1 MPESILLK
9 WTRDGGVHDLAAYCR
24 AGGYEAARRVA
35 TGELPPESV
44 IDLLV
49 QSGLRGKGGAG
60 FPTGQKWKFI
70 PRSAPV
76 KYVVVNADEG
86 EPGTFKDRTLLEGCP
101 HLLVEGII
109 VAAVTVGARKAYVY
123 LRREFHRARQLLE
136 QAVAQAQ
143 AAGFLGQRI
152 FGGEH
157 TVEIVVHTGAGAYIA
172 GEESALLESLE
183 GRRALPRLRPPF
195 PAQAGLYQQPT
206 LVNNV
211 ETLCH
216 VPAILTLGPE
226 RYREL
231 GPPALFSISGHVTRP
246 GVYELPLG
254 TPLRA
259 MIFEHAGGLRP
270 GRRVQ
275 AVFPGGSSSMLLT
288 ADQLDVPMDYDSLRA
303 VGSMLGSAAVIVID
317 DSADIVE
324 VIARVVEFYRDESC
338 GKCTPCREGTVW
350 ITQVFDRILGGRG
363 RPADLDLLEG
373 IARGMTGTCFCPL
386 GESVPPSLVASLR
399 HFRHAYERHIAGAG
413 AAGAAPAPAAG
424 AAHGH

>member
-1 MPESILLK
+1 
-9 WTRDGGVHDLAAYCR
+9 
-24 AGGYEAARRVA
+24 
-35 TGELPPESV
+35 V
-44 IDLLV
+44 I
-49 QSGLRGKGGAG
+49 
-60 FPTGQKWKFI
+60 
-70 PRSAPV
+70 
-76 KYVVVNADEG
+76 NADEG
-86 EPGTFKDRTLLEGCP
+86 EPGTFKDRTLLEGGP

-399 HFRHAYERHIAGAG
+399 HFRHAYAPHWGGAGAG
-413 AAGAAPAPAAG
+413 GGPPPPAAG

>member
-9 WTRDGGVHDLAAYCR
+9 WVQDGRFRELDAYRR

-35 TGELPPESV
+35 EGMPPESV

-101 HLLVEGII
+101 HLLVEGIVI
-109 VAAVTVGARKAYVY
+109 AALTIGARKAYVY
-123 LRREFHRARQLLE
+123 LRKEFYTARRLLDAAIAAARQ
-136 QAVAQAQ
+136 
-143 AAGFLGQRI
+143 AGILGERV
-152 FGGEH
+152 FGSAH
-157 TVEIVVHTGAGAYIA
+157 TLDIVVHSGAGAYIA

-206 LVNNV
+206 LLQNV

-216 VPAILTLGPE
+216 VPAVLTLGPE

-231 GPPALFSISGHVTRP
+231 GPPALFSISGAVVRP

-254 TPLRA
+254 TTLRA
-259 MIFEHAGGLRP
+259 MIFEHAGGLRE
-270 GRRVQ
+270 GRRFK
-275 AVFPGGSSSMLLT
+275 AAFPGGSSSALLT
-288 ADQLDVPMDYDSLRA
+288 EADLDVRMDYDTLRQA
-303 VGSMLGSAAVIVID
+303 GSMLGSAAVIVMD
-317 DSADIVE
+317 DGADIVE
-324 VIARVVEFYRDESC
+324 VIARTVEFYRDESC
-338 GKCTPCREGTVW
+338 GKCTPCREGTAW
-350 ITQVFDRILGGRG
+350 ITQVFDRLRSGRG
-363 RPADLDLLEG
+363 RAEDLGLLES
-373 IARGMTGTCFCPL
+373 IAAGMTGTCFCPL

-399 HFRHAYERHIAGAG
+399 HFRAEYEGYVT
-413 AAGAAPAPAAG
+413 AG
-424 AAHGH
+424 AAHAR